1 MILLMFRTKT
11 RIPRRRLVALPLAL
25 LLCAATPGS
34 AKEQTANLN
43 TQVAA
48 GEVQITR
55 LRDLPDGAFVR
66 VAVEIDG
73 EASVML
79 LDEKNVRLPR
89 GVRKPLVSGE
99 TSDRMSLAARIPA
112 AGNYYVLVDNEN
124 GTAERHYSLEIT
136 AGVESNPDRDAV
148 KQKIARINTQF
159 DQFEQNLRRY
169 FMFDDLTFRLA
180 RCGTANAYS
189 NADTIVICAEIG
201 PKLREVMGDDA
212 KALDALHFAMIHE
225 VGHVLLQQWGY
236 PFHDNEEVA
245 DEFATALLLLFEQ
258 GERARSQ
265 AEYFSRI
272 PAAKEFALKRSRD
285 DRHPLSQ
292 QRARN
297 ILGWL
302 GDPTLLKRWQKIFIP
317 HLQTEVLAAMTRSDK
332 PWIDR
337 ELVAQELALR
347 SG

>member
-1 MILLMFRTKT
+1 MTLQTTALTLDRQ
-11 RIPRRRLVALPLAL
+11 LVAFAL
-25 LLCAATPGS
+25 VLMLCAATPAA
-34 AKEQTANLN
+34 AKEQTAHLN

-48 GEVQITR
+48 GEVQVTR
-55 LRDLPDGAFVR
+55 LRDLPDGAYVR
-66 VAVEIDG
+66 VVVEIDG
-73 EASVML
+73 KASVML
-79 LDEKNVRLPR
+79 LDEQNVTLPR
-89 GVRKPLVSGE
+89 SARKPLVSGE

-112 AGNYYVLVDNEN
+112 AGNYYVLVDNES
-124 GTAERHYSLEIT
+124 GTTERQYSLAIT
-136 AGVESNPDRDAV
+136 AGVDSTPGSEDMQ
-148 KQKIARINTQF
+148 QKLTRINAEF
-159 DQFEQNLRRY
+159 EQFEQNLRRY
-169 FMFDDLTFRLA
+169 FMFDELTFRLA

-272 PAAKEFALKRSRD
+272 PAEKEFALKRSRD

-302 GDPTLLKRWQKIFIP
+302 GDPMLLQRWQKIFIP
-317 HLQTEVLAAMTRSDK
+317 HMQTEVLDAMTRSNK
-332 PWIDR
+332 AWIER
-337 ELVAQELALR
+337 ELVARELALR
-347 SG
+347 AD

>member
-1 MILLMFRTKT
+1 MFVCATT
-11 RIPRRRLVALPLAL
+11 TVA
-25 LLCAATPGS
+25 
-34 AKEQTANLN
+34 AKEQTAHLN
-43 TQVAA
+43 TRVAA
-48 GEVQITR
+48 GESQITR
-55 LRDLPDGAFVR
+55 LRDLPDGAFVQ

-73 EASVML
+73 QAIVML
-79 LDEKNVRLPR
+79 LDEKNVQLPR
-89 GVRKPLVSGE
+89 GVREPLFSGE
-99 TSDRMSLAARIPA
+99 TSDRMTLAARIPA
-112 AGNYYVLVDNEN
+112 AGNYYLLVDNEN
-124 GTAERHYSLEIT
+124 GTTERRYSLEIT
-136 AGVESNPDRDAV
+136 AGIKTTADTGDIE
-148 KQKIARINTQF
+148 QKVTRINAQF
-159 DQFEQNLRRY
+159 AQFEQNLRRY
-169 FMFDDLTFRLA
+169 FMFDELTFRLA

-201 PKLREVMGDDA
+201 PKLREVMGDDEQ
-212 KALDALHFAMIHE
+212 ALNALHFAMIHE

-236 PFHDNEEVA
+236 PFHANEEVA
-245 DEFATALLLLFEQ
+245 DEFATALLMLFEQ

-272 PAAKEFALKRSRD
+272 PAEQEFALKRSRD

-302 GDPTLLKRWQKIFIP
+302 KDPTLLKRWQKIFVP
-317 HLQTEVLAAMTRSDK
+317 HLQTEVLEAMTRSAK

-337 ELVAQELALR
+337 ALVARELALR